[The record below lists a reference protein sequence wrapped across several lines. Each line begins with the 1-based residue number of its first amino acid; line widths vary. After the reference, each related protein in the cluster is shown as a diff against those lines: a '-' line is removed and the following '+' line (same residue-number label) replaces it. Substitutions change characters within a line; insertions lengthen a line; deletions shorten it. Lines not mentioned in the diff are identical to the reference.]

1 MINRLIWMGCL
12 SYIVTGVTLVIMG
25 AVLPELLL
33 NYDLNYTDGGILVF
47 VQFVGMLLGVLSMP
61 AISRR
66 FSRKRGVMIGLL
78 MISAELLLFFLPPW
92 PVVILIAGFA
102 GAGAGLVESGIG
114 TIILVAV
121 KEKQA
126 IAMSKLEVTFGLGA
140 LMIPFVASFLIARGI
155 WTYSFLLLGISALL
169 TAIAWQ
175 RMSFGHVDAM
185 LTRTVGKGSEAKRES
200 YSAKSIP
207 FLVLCAFFFMLY
219 GGSEVSVV
227 HFFPS
232 LFIERWG
239 VATSDA
245 TLTVTVYWTAMVI
258 GRALCGVLAEKITY
272 YRFLWITTV
281 LSVLVL
287 LILPF
292 ISQAWG
298 GYVISF
304 LLGLGMAGMFAIMLI
319 YANSAL
325 PGMTERT
332 TSILLAA
339 NGLGGSLLPIAV
351 GRMMDIWPVQAVM
364 WLFFGVMVTMLL
376 LVFGSK
382 RLNLFLST
390 SKQTSQ
396 IHTSEAIT
404 NNHS

>member
-1 MINRLIWMGCL
+1 MINRLIWMGCI

-185 LTRTVGKGSEAKRES
+185 LTRTVGNGSEARRES

-272 YRFLWITTV
+272 YRFLWLTTS
-281 LSVLVL
+281 LSVLAL

-382 RLNLFLST
+382 RLNLFLLT

-396 IHTSEAIT
+396 IHASEAISK
-404 NNHS
+404 NHS

>member
-140 LMIPFVASFLIARGI
+140 LTIPFVASFLIARGI

-169 TAIAWQ
+169 TAIAWH

-185 LTRTVGKGSEAKRES
+185 LTRTVVNGSEAKRES

-287 LILPF
+287 LIMPF

-351 GRMMDIWPVQAVM
+351 GRMMDVWSVHAVM
-364 WLFFGVMVTMLL
+364 WLFFGVMMTMLM

-396 IHTSEAIT
+396 IHTSEAK
-404 NNHS
+404 

>member
-169 TAIAWQ
+169 TAIAWR

-185 LTRTVGKGSEAKRES
+185 LTRTVGNGSEAKRES

-396 IHTSEAIT
+396 IHASEAISK
-404 NNHS
+404 NYS

>member
-12 SYIVTGVTLVIMG
+12 SYIVTGVTLVMMG

-33 NYDLNYTDGGILVF
+33 NYGLNYTDGGILVF
-47 VQFVGMLLGVLSMP
+47 VQFVGVLLGVLSMP

-92 PVVILIAGFA
+92 PVVILLAGFA

-126 IAMSKLEVTFGLGA
+126 IAMSKIEVTFGIGA
-140 LMIPFVASFLIARGI
+140 LTIPFVASFLIARGI
-155 WTYSFLLLGISALL
+155 WTYSFLLLGICALF

-185 LTRTVGKGSEAKRES
+185 LTRTVNKGSEPKRES
-200 YSAKSIP
+200 YSRKSIP
-207 FLVLCAFFFMLY
+207 FLILCTLYFMLY
-219 GGSEVSVV
+219 GGSEVSIV

-232 LFIERWG
+232 IFIERWG
-239 VATSDA
+239 VSTSDA
-245 TLTVTVYWTAMVI
+245 TLTVTVYWLAMVI
-258 GRALCGVLAEKITY
+258 GRAMCGILAEKLTY
-272 YRFLWITTV
+272 YRFLWMSTTI
-281 LSVLVL
+281 SVLAL
-287 LILPF
+287 LLLPF
-292 ISQAWG
+292 SSQAWV
-298 GYVISF
+298 GYLISF

-319 YANSAL
+319 YANKAL

-339 NGLGGSLLPIAV
+339 NGLGGSLLPILV
-351 GRMMDIWPVQAVM
+351 GRMMDIWSVHAVM
-364 WLFFGVMVTMLL
+364 WLFFGVMLTMLS
-376 LVFGSK
+376 LVFI
-382 RLNLFLST
+382 
-390 SKQTSQ
+390 SKQLQEPASRRGQ
-396 IHTSEAIT
+396 IKQERQAAALCKKS
-404 NNHS
+404 

>member
-33 NYDLNYTDGGILVF
+33 NYGLNYTDGGILVF

-66 FSRKRGVMIGLL
+66 FSRKRGVIIGLL
-78 MISAELLLFFLPPW
+78 MISAELLLFLLPPW

-114 TIILVAV
+114 TIILIAV

-140 LMIPFVASFLIARGI
+140 LTIPFVASFLIARGI
-155 WTYSFLLLGISALL
+155 WTYSFLLLGVSALF

-200 YSAKSIP
+200 YSGKSIP

-287 LILPF
+287 LTLPF

-396 IHTSEAIT
+396 IHTSEAK
-404 NNHS
+404 

>member
-33 NYDLNYTDGGILVF
+33 NYELNYTDGGILVF

-140 LMIPFVASFLIARGI
+140 LTIPFVASFLIARGI

-185 LTRTVGKGSEAKRES
+185 LTRTVGNGSEAKRES

-287 LILPF
+287 LIMPF

-396 IHTSEAIT
+396 IHTSEAK
-404 NNHS
+404 

>member
-33 NYDLNYTDGGILVF
+33 NYGLNYTDGGILVF

-66 FSRKRGVMIGLL
+66 FSRKRGVIIGLL
-78 MISAELLLFFLPPW
+78 MISAELLLFLLPPW

-126 IAMSKLEVTFGLGA
+126 IAMSKLEVTFGIGA
-140 LMIPFVASFLIARGI
+140 LAIPFVASFLIARGI
-155 WTYSFLLLGISALL
+155 WTYSFLLLGVSALF

-185 LTRTVGKGSEAKRES
+185 LTRTVGKGSESKRES
-200 YSAKSIP
+200 YSGKSIP

-287 LILPF
+287 LTLPF

-364 WLFFGVMVTMLL
+364 WLFFGVMITMLL

-382 RLNLFLST
+382 RLNMFLST

-396 IHTSEAIT
+396 IHAPEAISK
-404 NNHS
+404 NHS

>member
-185 LTRTVGKGSEAKRES
+185 LTRTVGNGSEAKRES

-258 GRALCGVLAEKITY
+258 GRALCGVLAEKISY

-319 YANSAL
+319 YANSVL

-396 IHTSEAIT
+396 IHAPEPIT

>member
-140 LMIPFVASFLIARGI
+140 LTIPFVASFLIARGI
-155 WTYSFLLLGISALL
+155 WTYSFLLLGISSLL

-185 LTRTVGKGSEAKRES
+185 LTRTVVNGSEAKRES

-287 LILPF
+287 LIMPF

-351 GRMMDIWPVQAVM
+351 GRMMDVWSVHAVM
-364 WLFFGVMVTMLL
+364 WLFFGVMMTMLM

-396 IHTSEAIT
+396 IHTSEAK
-404 NNHS
+404 

>member
-12 SYIVTGVTLVIMG
+12 SYIVTGVTLVMMG

-33 NYDLNYTDGGILVF
+33 NYGLNYTDGGILVF
-47 VQFVGMLLGVLSMP
+47 VQFVGVLLGVLSMP

-92 PVVILIAGFA
+92 PVVILLAGFA

-126 IAMSKLEVTFGLGA
+126 IAMSKLEVTFGIGA
-140 LMIPFVASFLIARGI
+140 LTIPFVASFLIARGI

-185 LTRTVGKGSEAKRES
+185 LTRTVNKGSEPKRKS
-200 YSAKSIP
+200 YSRKSIP
-207 FLVLCAFFFMLY
+207 FLILCTLYFMLY

-232 LFIERWG
+232 IFIERWG

-245 TLTVTVYWTAMVI
+245 TLTVTVYWLAMVI
-258 GRALCGVLAEKITY
+258 GRAMCGILAEKLTY
-272 YRFLWITTV
+272 YRFLWMSTTI
-281 LSVLVL
+281 SVLAL
-287 LILPF
+287 LLMPF
-292 ISQAWG
+292 SSHAWV
-298 GYVISF
+298 GYLISF

-319 YANSAL
+319 YANKAL

-339 NGLGGSLLPIAV
+339 NGLGGSLMPIAV
-351 GRMMDIWPVQAVM
+351 GRMMDIWSVHAVM
-364 WLFFGVMVTMLL
+364 WLFFAVMLVMLL
-376 LVFGSK
+376 IVFA
-382 RLNLFLST
+382 
-390 SKQTSQ
+390 SKQLQ
-396 IHTSEAIT
+396 GLAARPGHFKQEQREAT
-404 NNHS
+404 LCEES

>member
-140 LMIPFVASFLIARGI
+140 LTIPFVASFLIARGI

-185 LTRTVGKGSEAKRES
+185 LTRTVVNGSEAKRES

-287 LILPF
+287 LIMPF

-396 IHTSEAIT
+396 IHTSEAK
-404 NNHS
+404 

>member
-33 NYDLNYTDGGILVF
+33 NYGLNYTDGGILVF
-47 VQFVGMLLGVLSMP
+47 VQFVGMLIGVLSMP

-169 TAIAWQ
+169 TSIAWQ
-175 RMSFGHVDAM
+175 RISFGHVDAM
-185 LTRTVGKGSEAKRES
+185 LTRTVVKGSEAKRES
-200 YSAKSIP
+200 YSGKSIP
-207 FLVLCAFFFMLY
+207 FLVICAFFFMLY

-382 RLNLFLST
+382 RLNLILSMT
-390 SKQTSQ
+390 KKTSQ
-396 IHTSEAIT
+396 IHTPEAK
-404 NNHS
+404 